1 MKKVIKLTESDLE
14 NIVLRVLKEQIEP
27 PKEVEIEDSRIT
39 RVGGTKLEDGRVIFA
54 CLQKI
59 KNLKLPEST
68 GKYNVLGS
76 IYSFYSSGNYTRE
89 AEGQS
94 KSSGTW
100 RCDEQGFIE
109 MDGKRWGGDPEEVP
123 TDQPKK
129 EPFQWKQAPTAEEV
143 QNGTKLLRYG
153 MMGDFV
159 KVVQEKLQSEGYNV
173 GPIDS
178 KFGGKTLKAV
188 KEFQVKVGLKDDGL
202 VGKNTYFAMFRET
215 QTPIT
220 NLKTKG
226 IKDVNSTKTTTTN
239 QEQPFTSGMTTIDQD
254 GNRTVV
260 TKTTSNAQTQP
271 AQTQTSTP
279 AQPTQPTPPQTS
291 NIETQEW

>member
-27 PKEVEIEDSRIT
+27 PKDGEIEDSRIT
-39 RVGGTKLEDGRVIFA
+39 KVGGTKLEDGRVIFA

-59 KNLKLPEST
+59 KNLKLPGST
-68 GKYNVLGS
+68 GKYDVLGS

-89 AEGQS
+89 AEGQP

-100 RCDEQGFIE
+100 KCDEQGFIE

-129 EPFQWKQAPTAEEV
+129 QPFQWKQAPTAEEV

-159 KVVQEKLQSEGYNV
+159 EVVQQKLQSEGYNV

-188 KEFQVKVGLKDDGL
+188 KEFQTKAGLKVDGL
-202 VGKNTYFAMFRET
+202 VGKNTYFSLFREK
-215 QTPIT
+215 QSPIT
-220 NLKTKG
+220 NVKPK
-226 IKDVNSTKTTTTN
+226 
-239 QEQPFTSGMTTIDQD
+239 
-254 GNRTVV
+254 TVV
-260 TKTTSNAQTQP
+260 DVIPREKQQ
-271 AQTQTSTP
+271 STP
-279 AQPTQPTPPQTS
+279 EKQVVQQQNQPTQKQATTSTPPQTS